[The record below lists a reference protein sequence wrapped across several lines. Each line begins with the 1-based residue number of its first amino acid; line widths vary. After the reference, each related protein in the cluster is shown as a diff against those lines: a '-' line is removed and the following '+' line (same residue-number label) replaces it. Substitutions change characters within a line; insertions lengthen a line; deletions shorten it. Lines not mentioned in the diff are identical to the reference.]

1 MNDLT
6 RRHAL
11 QLAAAG
17 GAMAILH
24 PGLASPQ
31 ESASSPPALK
41 PSTRADGKSGA
52 GGRAMDAKAVQ
63 TDRDFVIAAGMTE
76 AEADCWE
83 TIARAAGQFFDLPE
97 QHPMD
102 AQEMAS
108 AIHIVQNKLL
118 SRPTYRKYLELAKA
132 AYDQKQKKPDE

>member
-1 MNDLT
+1 MHPTHVT
-6 RRHAL
+6 RRTAMQTAGSLGAVAAIVGLSPLL
-11 QLAAAG
+11 QAQ
-17 GAMAILH
+17 
-24 PGLASPQ
+24 PPQ
-31 ESASSPPALK
+31 DDHDMNPPD
-41 PSTRADGKSGA
+41 R
-52 GGRAMDAKAVQ
+52 R
-63 TDRDFVIAAGMTE
+63 TDRDCVIAAGMTE

-83 TIARAAGQFFDLPE
+83 TIAKAAGQFFDLPE

-132 AYDQKQKKPDE
+132 AYDAKRP